1 MSTGGQGSLRVR
13 VWGGA
18 GSLAFAHGRPPRRAR
33 LAPRRCTLSH
43 DTCLAHVCSH
53 APARCNT
60 ENTDALMQLNPA
72 CAATPN
78 IHTRSNTERG
88 DRAPATC
95 PSGLRP
101 WHRRST
107 DTDANTSPRVC
118 EHTSNALFNVRHTRM
133 MHPKSACAVCD
144 CLRATPQR
152 AHAASRI
159 EAARLRVR
167 LGVGSPPRSAGWPL
181 P

>member
-53 APARCNT
+53 APPRCNT

-78 IHTRSNTERG
+78 IHTRSNTE
-88 DRAPATC
+88 P
-95 PSGLRP
+95 
-101 WHRRST
+101 RRS
-107 DTDANTSPRVC
+107 C
-118 EHTSNALFNVRHTRM
+118 
-133 MHPKSACAVCD
+133 ACHMPFGA
-144 CLRATPQR
+144 
-152 AHAASRI
+152 
-159 EAARLRVR
+159 
-167 LGVGSPPRSAGWPL
+167 PPMA
-181 P
+181 